1 MKPNDSKRLKK
12 EEKEILDYFVA
23 FCKKNKLKYF
33 LSYGTLLGAVRHKG
47 FIPWDDDIDV
57 QMPPEDY
64 LKFIELFKTVKDEKY
79 FLQTTE
85 TDKYYHATFAKIRKN
100 NSCMVEK
107 EWSYMKIHKGINI
120 DIFPMYPYPSNPKEK
135 KKFMFLLKLSTL
147 LVSKNIKT
155 SSIKNK
161 IIFGLLKIIPRNTTN
176 KWSMN
181 IVNKLLTYTGS
192 YDKYIMESSDKG
204 FNKEWFNESTLLEF
218 EGTKYS
224 APKEYDKVLT
234 SMYGDY
240 MTPPKEKDRV
250 GHGDIYLSFDK
261 NYEDLIK

>member
-1 MKPNDSKRLKK
+1 
-12 EEKEILDYFVA
+12 
-23 FCKKNKLKYF
+23 
-33 LSYGTLLGAVRHKG
+33 
-47 FIPWDDDIDV
+47 
-57 QMPPEDY
+57 
-64 LKFIELFKTVKDEKY
+64 
-79 FLQTTE
+79 
-85 TDKYYHATFAKIRKN
+85 
-100 NSCMVEK
+100 
-107 EWSYMKIHKGINI
+107 
-120 DIFPMYPYPSNPKEK
+120 MYPYPSNPKEK